1 MNAQEAK
8 RVEEIRSMEATTP
21 DGHWYAKQHNENYG
35 QGYGATT
42 YFVDVGPEIIK
53 IGMGENSNDCTK
65 YYAFSRFIAA
75 ARSDIPFLLDIVKR
89 QEEEIGRLPCNGCKW
104 SGMIRPQK
112 CATCCRNKHM
122 KDNYQEATP

>member
-1 MNAQEAK
+1 MTEQEQK
-8 RVEEIRSMEATTP
+8 RVEEIRERNIGRIS
-21 DGHWYAKQHNENYG
+21 Q
-35 QGYGATT
+35 
-42 YFVDVGPEIIK
+42 YFYQRD
-53 IGMGENSNDCTK
+53 
-65 YYAFSRFIAA
+65 
-75 ARSDIPFLLDIVKR
+75 ARDIFFLLDIVKR

>member
-8 RVEEIRSMEATTP
+8 RVEEIRLDTNVSIGFFSPMPA
-21 DGHWYAKQHNENYG
+21 DA
-35 QGYGATT
+35 
-42 YFVDVGPEIIK
+42 DVSIK
-53 IGMGENSNDCTK
+53 AQWFKLNCDNLS
-65 YYAFSRFIAA
+65 
-75 ARSDIPFLLDIVKR
+75 FLLDLVKR

>member
-8 RVEEIRSMEATTP
+8 RVEEIGSLKPTIAINTIFYVKVE
-21 DGHWYAKQHNENYG
+21 QHDF
-35 QGYGATT
+35 Q
-42 YFVDVGPEIIK
+42 
-53 IGMGENSNDCTK
+53 
-65 YYAFSRFIAA
+65 
-75 ARSDIPFLLDIVKR
+75 FLLDLVKR